1 MPHARLALAV
11 ITGAL
16 VALAP
21 SSAVGDYDGNYS
33 LGYSATL
40 LGSSEVAS
48 NGARGVGDRDGRG
61 GATLVVDG
69 NKFCYGIVVTR
80 IGTPVA
86 AHLHR
91 GVTGR
96 NGPIVIPF
104 LAPRLG
110 NLGASSGC
118 LTISRTLAD
127 QIRRN
132 PGGFYVNV
140 HTAAFRGGAVRGQL
154 RR

>member
-21 SSAVGDYDGNYS
+21 SSASGQSAGNP
-33 LGYSATL
+33 GPYSATL

-61 GATLVVDG
+61 GATLVFDG

-127 QIRRN
+127 QIRRD